1 MKEMY
6 IYGCS
11 DDLIEI
17 DGDYDDELSA
27 IDGGRINISDY
38 ITIDVEYDDS
48 GDWKIT
54 IVEDK
59 SPHDWSVKKI
69 GCNDEFLIVK
79 YPDNIKM
86 SVKMAED

>member
-6 IYGCS
+6 IFGCS

-17 DGDYDDELSA
+17 EGDYDDELCVV
-27 IDGGRINISDY
+27 DGGRINIRDY
-38 ITIDVEYDDS
+38 IIVDVIYDS
-48 GDWKIT
+48 DWKIT
-54 IVEDK
+54 IVKDK

-79 YPDNIKM
+79 YPDDVKM
-86 SVKMAED
+86 SIKLVE

>member
-1 MKEMY
+1 MREMY

-17 DGDYDDELSA
+17 EGDYDDELSA
-27 IDGGRINISDY
+27 IDGGRINIRDY
-38 ITIDVEYDDS
+38 IIVDVIYDS
-48 GDWKIT
+48 DWKIT

-69 GCNDEFLIVK
+69 GCNDEFLIIR
-79 YPDNIKM
+79 YPDDVKM
-86 SVKMAED
+86 SIKLVE

>member
-1 MKEMY
+1 MY

-17 DGDYDDELSA
+17 EGDYKDELST
-27 IDGGRINISDY
+27 IDNGRINISDC
-38 ITIDVEYDDS
+38 IIIDIEYDDD

>member
-6 IYGCS
+6 IFGCS

-17 DGDYDDELSA
+17 EGDYDDELCVV
-27 IDGGRINISDY
+27 DGGRINIRDY
-38 ITIDVEYDDS
+38 IIVDVIYDS
-48 GDWKIT
+48 DWKIT

-79 YPDNIKM
+79 YPDDVKM
-86 SVKMAED
+86 SIKLVE